1 MTDGISLAGTTAG
14 IVRGRWTSNER
25 HYYLA
30 ALEFYDEVVFVNP
43 RLVRYHFD
51 RERRGVDVIYGTMR
65 LNDLAM
71 LYTFGRVDET
81 LLLVR
86 CLELCGVPVSDPFRA
101 ISRDSLAK
109 LADTTDMIPAGA
121 GTTTHVIVS
130 PEMAAPTLDAL
141 DEGAFPLLNK
151 PIAGNK
157 GRGIVKL
164 ANRDEALAFC
174 RNHFRSSGRF
184 LVFEQLMDYS
194 HEYRVYLVDGHIV
207 DAYEKVRE
215 GGRGDIIVMNLHQG
229 AKPQAIEPAIK
240 EELFAWL
247 AAVLPERYRT
257 GIYGVDLATT
267 ADGEPHIIEI
277 NRTPGFSGLQRVG
290 GIDLPRTV
298 HRLLRQRARETRHY
312 TPQTYR
318 LTLLGD
324 TNAGETYQ
332 LRLEEQGQA
341 NILKSRGYDCGFA
354 SFRPF
359 LAESDY
365 TVANLEACL
374 TRERTSP
381 HEGIKPYLDWSDPEQ
396 TPQLLRSL
404 PIHAVSLAN
413 NHVLDFGPAGLEET
427 CAVLDRHGI
436 RHFGAG
442 LTAESAARALRHRF
456 TLAGQDIEL
465 IIASG
470 FEFRQNHADWNYYA
484 TPGQAGVNPWPKA
497 AAEEQIAALRT
508 ASPEAIL
515 IAFPHWGSN
524 YLYVTD
530 RQRELGRRLL
540 DAGADL
546 VVGHGSHMLQ
556 EIEQHDGRF
565 IVYGLGNFVY
575 NSPGRFHRYPDVL
588 PFGLLARLFFSM
600 SEDSLEIRARLYPIH
615 TDNRAN
621 DYRPHFLDDSQ
632 FQTLLLRLMPDG
644 GTRSGL
650 EELIRC
656 GRDRHGPYLALDIG
670 RRILSSAS
678 HTAC

>member
-1 MTDGISLAGTTAG
+1 MTDGISLNRTTAG

-30 ALEFYDEVVFVNP
+30 ALEFYDEVVFINP
-43 RLVRYHFD
+43 RLVRYHFLRD
-51 RERRGVDVIYGTMR
+51 SRGVKVLYGTMQ

-86 CLELCGVPVSDPFRA
+86 CLELCGVPISDPFQA

-109 LADTTDMIPAGA
+109 LVDTTELIPAGA

-141 DEGAFPLLNK
+141 DGGAFPLLNK

-164 ANRDEALAFC
+164 ASREEALAFC
-174 RNHFRSSGRF
+174 RDHFRSSSRF
-184 LVFEQLMDYS
+184 LLFEQLMDYR

-229 AKPQAIEPAIK
+229 AKPQAIAPSIK

-247 AAVLPERYRT
+247 TAILPERYRT

-267 ADGEPHIIEI
+267 ADGTPHIIEI
-277 NRTPGFSGLQRVG
+277 NRTPGFSGLQRIG

-298 HRLLRQRARETRHY
+298 HRLLRQRARDLRHG
-312 TPQTYR
+312 TPEIYA

-324 TNAGETYQ
+324 TNMGETYQ
-332 LRLEEQGQA
+332 LRLEEQGQE
-341 NILKSRGYDCGFA
+341 NILKSRGYDYGFV
-354 SFRPF
+354 SFRRF
-359 LAESDY
+359 LAESDF

-374 TRERTSP
+374 TKERASP
-381 HEGIKPYLDWSDPEQ
+381 HEGVKPYLDWSDPEQ

-413 NHVLDFGPAGLEET
+413 NHVLDFGPAGLKET
-427 CAVLDRHGI
+427 CAVLGKHDI
-436 RHFGAG
+436 RYFGAG
-442 LTAESAARALRHRF
+442 LNAESAARALHHRF
-456 TLAGQDIEL
+456 VLAGQEIEL

-484 TPGQAGVNPWPKA
+484 TPEQAGVNAWPKA
-497 AAEEQIAALRT
+497 AAEGQIAALRI
-508 ASPEAIL
+508 ASPEAII

-530 RQRELGRRLL
+530 RQRELGRRLI
-540 DAGADL
+540 DAGADA
-546 VVGHGSHMLQ
+546 VIGHGSHMLQ
-556 EIEQHDGRF
+556 EIENHHGHF
-565 IVYGLGNFVY
+565 IIYGLGNFVY
-575 NSPGRFHRYPDVL
+575 NSPGRFHRHPEAL
-588 PFGLLARLFFSM
+588 PFGLLARLQFSM
-600 SEDSLEIRARLYPIH
+600 RANGIDVCARLYPIH
-615 TDNRAN
+615 IDNRIN
-621 DYRPHFLDDSQ
+621 GYHPHFLDETQ
-632 FQTLLLRLMPDG
+632 FQALLARLMPDNG
-644 GTRSGL
+644 IRSGL

-656 GRDRHGPYLALDIG
+656 GRDHHGRYLALDIG
-670 RRILSSAS
+670 RLHPTRS
-678 HTAC
+678 TKPC